1 MPQQLDGPAK
11 WSAALEKQRD
21 RGQSLEVDP
30 GRFAQDMNEPW
41 PSERMQAW
49 LNQRVAAKELSLV
62 EAFICPGEGCG
73 QLLNSAQ
80 VGDGQ
85 CPNCHADFAEL
96 GEEPRPVSRYRIE
109 GLPSRDVHW
118 MVVVHGMNT
127 RGPWQEELSWRI
139 ANKFRYHAPVLIYK
153 YGWTTIDVLS
163 PLIQQRLAKE
173 LGRKIRSAV
182 QYAARSGIADSPD
195 LVAHSFGTL
204 LFSLL
209 LRDPEFA
216 DLKFGRV
223 ITVGSII
230 RPDFNWAPHLQSG
243 RIEAVLNHAAAK
255 DIPVRVAQY
264 VIPGSGPG
272 GYVGYLDPI
281 VSNVISEEFSHSSA
295 LQEQHQS
302 VLLANG
308 GLWDRFLRYPRAGF
322 HDAGQFRASKW
333 KRGSVIIRCLGRL
346 AGMAIFALA
355 LVPSGIRRLIDK

>member
-1 MPQQLDGPAK
+1 MPNQLEGPAK
-11 WSAALEKQRD
+11 WSAALKKQRD
-21 RGQSLEVDP
+21 RGQSLELDP
-30 GRFAQDMNEPW
+30 EQFAQEIDEPW
-41 PSERMQAW
+41 PNESMQAW
-49 LNQRVAAKELSLV
+49 LDERVAAKELSLV

-73 QLLNSAQ
+73 QLLNAAQ
-80 VGDGQ
+80 VADGQ
-85 CPNCHADFAEL
+85 CPSCHVEFAEL
-96 GEEPRPVSRYRIE
+96 GEEPQAVSRYRIE

-153 YGWTTIDVLS
+153 YGWATIDVLA

-182 QYAARSGIADSPD
+182 QYAAKSGIADPPD

-209 LRDPEFA
+209 LRDSEFD

-230 RPDFNWAPHLQSG
+230 RPDFDWSPYLAAG
-243 RIEAVLNHAAAK
+243 RIEAVLNHTGGK
-255 DIPVRVAQY
+255 DIPVRIAQY
-264 VIPGSGPG
+264 IIPGSGPG
-272 GYVGYLDPI
+272 GYVGYLDQT
-281 VSNVISEEFSHSSA
+281 VTNVMSKDFVHSSA
-295 LQEQHQS
+295 LEEQHQT

-308 GLWDRFLRYPRAGF
+308 GLWDRFLRYPKAGF
-322 HDAGQFRASKW
+322 NDAEQFRPSEW
-333 KRGSVIIRCLGRL
+333 KGASVITRCLGKL
-346 AGMAIFALA
+346 AGIAIFALA
-355 LVPSGIRRLIDK
+355 LVPSGIRRLVDK